1 MFFQVPLGSLR
12 RLGPTPST
20 VGSDTFN
27 SFSSSQTCFTCY
39 QRGKRNARDK
49 KTVIFFTTG
58 GTIAGVATSSTETK
72 DYKPGVL
79 DVGSLIKSVPG
90 IEKVAKISG
99 EQIANIDSSYITN
112 DIWLKLANR
121 VNELLLKKEI
131 DGIVITHGQG
141 SN

>member
-1 MFFQVPLGSLR
+1 MQGI
-12 RLGPTPST
+12 
-20 VGSDTFN
+20 
-27 SFSSSQTCFTCY
+27 
-39 QRGKRNARDK
+39 KE
-49 KTVIFFTTG
+49 TVIFFTTG

-131 DGIVITHGQG
+131 DGICNYPVREATER
-141 SN
+141 

>member
-1 MFFQVPLGSLR
+1 M
-12 RLGPTPST
+12 
-20 VGSDTFN
+20 
-27 SFSSSQTCFTCY
+27 
-39 QRGKRNARDK
+39 
-49 KTVIFFTTG
+49 VIFFTTG